1 MRVLSSRSEDDG
13 LTNLLLGVVVVLTT
27 IEDLIEVRVH
37 IPILDIYY
45 NIK

>member
-27 IEDLIEVRVH
+27 IEDLIEVPVH
-37 IPILDIYY
+37 IPILDIL
-45 NIK
+45 